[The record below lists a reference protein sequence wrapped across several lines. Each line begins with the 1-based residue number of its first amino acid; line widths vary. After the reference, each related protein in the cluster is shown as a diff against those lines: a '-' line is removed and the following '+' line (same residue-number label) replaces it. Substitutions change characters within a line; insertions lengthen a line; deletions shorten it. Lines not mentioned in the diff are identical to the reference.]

1 MRDGALQLGTRRRG
15 TLLGWLGRA
24 AAGDGDVEPAVAGA
38 LLGDVDV
45 DVLGLG
51 VGEISL
57 LAELAADA
65 GLLVAAEGVPGG

>member
-1 MRDGALQLGTRRRG
+1 
-15 TLLGWLGRA
+15 
-24 AAGDGDVEPAVAGA
+24 VAGA

-51 VGEISL
+51 VGEIPL
-57 LAELAADA
+57 LAELPADA